1 MTTPPPQP
9 PRDDDADRADDADH
23 ADDEHADDEAVSAVL
38 DGEATPAELEQ
49 VAGDPA
55 LRSRLEEFAGVRAVL
70 ATDPDP
76 HADVAT
82 EIESLAARR
91 RDRNRQVVG
100 AIGAVA
106 AISLIVVG
114 SLSLFRTSDQGD
126 VLATGS
132 AATENSNTDTAA
144 GPARGEVDALAPDGG
159 PAQSSASAPSTNPPT
174 TAIGIAGMS
183 GEAVSGETGVP
194 VTEAFSG
201 EGTALSGSAGG
212 ALSDCLMIAVL
223 PDSRWVTTGSTPCG
237 PLAVPVVTAG
247 VLSER
252 LNDLVASGPSSPTP
266 PVIASLGVGSG
277 PGDARSKCP
286 SLSSLGSATGLVTVS
301 DRVVPVLVVLDAG
314 GAVILYDSVSCR
326 PL

>member
-1 MTTPPPQP
+1 MTSPPPQP
-9 PRDDDADRADDADH
+9 PRDDDADR
-23 ADDEHADDEAVSAVL
+23 ADDEAVSAVL

-91 RDRNRQVVG
+91 RDRNRQVAG

-106 AISLIVVG
+106 AISLIVIG

-132 AATENSNTDTAA
+132 AATENSNADTAA

-174 TAIGIAGMS
+174 TTVEIS
-183 GEAVSGETGVP
+183 GTS
-194 VTEAFSG
+194 
-201 EGTALSGSAGG
+201 GG
-212 ALSDCLMIAVL
+212 ALSGVNGLQSSQAFSDCTMIAVL

-237 PLAVPVVTAG
+237 PLAVPLVTAG

-252 LNDLVASGPSSPTP
+252 LNDLVASGSSSPTP

-286 SLSSLGSATGLVTVS
+286 FLSSLGSATGLVTVS

-314 GAVILYDSVSCR
+314 GAVVLYDSVSCR